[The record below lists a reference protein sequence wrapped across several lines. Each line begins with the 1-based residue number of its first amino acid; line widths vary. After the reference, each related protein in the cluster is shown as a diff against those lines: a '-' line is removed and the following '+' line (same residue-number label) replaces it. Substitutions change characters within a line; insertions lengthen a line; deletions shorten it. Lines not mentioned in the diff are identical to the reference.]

1 VAARAILITA
11 SLGGGVTIAA
21 MPAVLAAKVWSYW
34 ISFALIGGIVLSIL
48 ALAVLYL
55 VKVYATRFPKQ

>member
-1 VAARAILITA
+1 
-11 SLGGGVTIAA
+11 